1 MFRGYGSSLAAALTE
16 HSAESLSTEGESY
29 SFQNAF
35 DLLIEQ
41 ASVHV
46 NRHIRETVYEL
57 IRILSISLD
66 GKNGDKKEVH
76 IKSSAENEV
85 RIITKN
91 DVREKSR
98 EAEECLSYLFLCTVD
113 ALKIGMEDN
122 WCQIRR
128 SAVLAAKSFL
138 QCNSFTE
145 LSDLKHELGVTAHVK
160 SDSNAYNGCSD
171 NAHFNKDEVW
181 DKLLP
186 GLCMNRFY
194 VADGVSTIARE
205 VWHDIINKHGKG
217 REAVTAHLTAIVDHY
232 IFMSK
237 ASNHMVC
244 EASLLALSEVILRID
259 RRSLFQNIPRIAE
272 NILLSLHSES
282 WPVKDSATIASGS
295 LLKEYSEECR
305 TYVPEFIESWCASL
319 QNPIWSVRENSSN
332 AFGDVLNSV
341 NTDIKNVIYDAAIE
355 HLNTNILAAV
365 RDSLVDDKP
374 AQFIPPDMLKFMAEN
389 EKAIL
394 KKSKINSM
402 NNNVNHSN
410 GSHSH
415 MYDVESTG
423 QSVKISWGCCLDC
436 MELRTGSPAEISD
449 GCIYLLRNLT
459 TTHPDIVLS
468 YLPQIYE
475 ILLLKDVKKY
485 HKLHANI
492 FAQVRVLI
500 WCHDIFYLFS
510 HLVTSL
516 LTSLFFIIIFF
527 ARFKCH

>member
-1 MFRGYGSSLAAALTE
+1 MSLHGMFRGYGSSLAAALTE
-16 HSAESLSTEGESY
+16 HSIGTSPTEEESY
-29 SFQNAF
+29 SFQNVF
-35 DLLIEQ
+35 DLLIGQ

-46 NRHIRETVYEL
+46 NRHIRETVYEF

-66 GKNGDKKEVH
+66 GKNENKKEYLV
-76 IKSSAENEV
+76 KNSAVNQV
-85 RIITKN
+85 RTCTTINN
-91 DVREKSR
+91 DVREKKK
-98 EAEECLSYLFLCTVD
+98 EGCLSYIFLLTVD

-122 WCQIRR
+122 WYQIRR
-128 SAVLAAKSFL
+128 SAVLAAKAFL

-145 LSDLKHELGVTAHVK
+145 LSDLKRELEITSVEITANIK
-160 SDSNAYNGCSD
+160 SDSNACEGRSND
-171 NAHFNKDEVW
+171 ADFDKNEVW

-217 REAVTAHLTAIVDHY
+217 RETVTAHITAIVDHY
-232 IFMSK
+232 ILMSK

-244 EASLLALSEVILRID
+244 EASLLALSELILRIE
-259 RRSLFQNIPRIAE
+259 RRSLLENIPKIAE
-272 NILLSLHSES
+272 NILWCLNSES

-305 TYVPEFIESWCASL
+305 TYVPLFIESWCGSL
-319 QNPIWSVRENSSN
+319 KNPIWSVRENSSN

-341 NTDIKNVIYDAAIE
+341 DSDIKNIIYNAAIE
-355 HLNTNILAAV
+355 HLDINILAAV
-365 RDSLVDDKP
+365 RDSFVDDKP

-402 NNNVNHSN
+402 NNKVNHTSSS
-410 GSHSH
+410 GIHSH
-415 MYDVESTG
+415 DNEMTG
-423 QSVKISWGCCLDC
+423 QSLKISWGCCLDC
-436 MELRTGSPAEISD
+436 LELRSGSPAETSD

-459 TTHPDIVLS
+459 SSHPDKVLS

-475 ILLLKDVKKY
+475 ILLLKDLKKY

-492 FAQVRVLI
+492 FTQVRVLI
-500 WCHDIFYLFS
+500 
-510 HLVTSL
+510 
-516 LTSLFFIIIFF
+516 
-527 ARFKCH
+527 